1 MAINKLVF
9 RIHAL
14 QRMAQR
20 GISPDDIRQSLEH
33 YLVVEEY
40 PDDNPYPS
48 CLVLG
53 WIGKRPLH
61 IVIAENYES
70 QETIVIT
77 VYEPDSAKWMPGFMR
92 RKP

>member
-1 MAINKLVF
+1 MNVKMLVF

-20 GISPDDIRQSLEH
+20 DISPDDIRQSLENGR
-33 YLVVEEY
+33 VVEDY
-40 PDDNPYPS
+40 PDDKPYPS

-61 IVIAENYES
+61 IVIAENTES
-70 QETIVIT
+70 RETIVIT
-77 VYEPDSAKWMPGFMR
+77 VYEPDSIKWMSGFMR
-92 RKP
+92 RKS

>member
-1 MAINKLVF
+1 MTIKKLVF

-20 GISPDDIRQSLEH
+20 GISPGDIRQSLEQCM
-33 YLVVEEY
+33 VVEDY

-61 IVIAENYES
+61 IVIAEIIES
-70 QETIVIT
+70 RETIVIT
-77 VYEPDSAKWMPGFMR
+77 VYEPDSNKWMPGFMR
-92 RKP
+92 RKT